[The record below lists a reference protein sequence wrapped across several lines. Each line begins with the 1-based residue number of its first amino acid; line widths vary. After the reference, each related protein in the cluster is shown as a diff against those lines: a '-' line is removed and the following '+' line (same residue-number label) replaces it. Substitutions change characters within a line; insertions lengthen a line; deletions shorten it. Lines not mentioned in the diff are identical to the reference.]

1 VLTAGQVLVPS
12 GSAVSLGTVPPGFQA
27 ALSVPGGTV
36 YVGNGGTAV
45 TTSTGAPVTGYALL
59 PGVPVTASP
68 SPLFAIAP
76 SGTVAC
82 GVFLAGPR

>member
-1 VLTAGQVLVPS
+1 MISAGQVLVPS
-12 GSAVSLGTVPPGFQA
+12 GSAVPLVTVPGGFQA

-36 YVGNGGTAV
+36 YVGDGTSV
-45 TTSTGAPVTGYALL
+45 TTTTGAPLSGFALL
-59 PGVPVTASP
+59 PGTPVTAAAGT
-68 SPLFAIAP
+68 LFAISA